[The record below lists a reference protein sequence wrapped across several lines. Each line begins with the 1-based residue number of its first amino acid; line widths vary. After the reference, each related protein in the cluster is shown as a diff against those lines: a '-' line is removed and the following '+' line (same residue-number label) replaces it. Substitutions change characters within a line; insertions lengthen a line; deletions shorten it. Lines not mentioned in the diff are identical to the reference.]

1 MFIAQN
7 NRNLTISQAI
17 VNVINEEN
25 QHEWTQE
32 DIEEANDD
40 LRQGLITSVYITTEQ
55 NLRPAII
62 ARLRSHQSPTLSI
75 RPENQS
81 IRPENQSRPVTPQSF
96 HTTVP
101 ERTERVQ
108 PLPPPPNRRPE
119 PEKPFTLK
127 PDPVQP
133 ADTSVK
139 LISEIT
145 KIYRDDHRYDGS
157 NGSFDQ
163 KLRIFY
169 DIYNRVKL
177 PREETLRAFPVMLK
191 GLAQDHFY
199 NNELSDRT
207 FQEVCDNIRNF
218 FEGPGY
224 FRKNLDI
231 WNSVTL
237 TTISAENPSKTTYE
251 HVQLM
256 INKLRQV

>member
-1 MFIAQN
+1 MVRDSVEPTESQIDWEERTRKWDQGIDPETITTEELQEFTQTKIHEYISDRTSDSNLWDLFQDDFKGITNTKLKTLNRRDLLRLRACLRCGGVFIAQN

-81 IRPENQSRPVTPQSF
+81 RPVTPQSF

-127 PDPVQP
+127 PDPV
-133 ADTSVK
+133 
-139 LISEIT
+139 
-145 KIYRDDHRYDGS
+145 
-157 NGSFDQ
+157 
-163 KLRIFY
+163 
-169 DIYNRVKL
+169 
-177 PREETLRAFPVMLK
+177 
-191 GLAQDHFY
+191 
-199 NNELSDRT
+199 
-207 FQEVCDNIRNF
+207 
-218 FEGPGY
+218 
-224 FRKNLDI
+224 
-231 WNSVTL
+231 
-237 TTISAENPSKTTYE
+237 
-251 HVQLM
+251 
-256 INKLRQV
+256 